1 MNRYPTNVQSIN
13 EENKRLRLVKVH
25 VYQQPSFTYNPASM
39 VKYWTIHCLY
49 SCRKT
54 LKYLLF
60 ILPQPIFYHSVGVL
74 FNPHSNMKSPKK
86 FEIMNKSNSPD
97 LYKTQPITLSWHI
110 NAYVEKKKDGFINK
124 CCKKLKKIGEVEKP
138 VKHILKNGKILVF
151 IKESL

>member
-1 MNRYPTNVQSIN
+1 
-13 EENKRLRLVKVH
+13 
-25 VYQQPSFTYNPASM
+25 
-39 VKYWTIHCLY
+39 
-49 SCRKT
+49 
-54 LKYLLF
+54 
-60 ILPQPIFYHSVGVL
+60 
-74 FNPHSNMKSPKK
+74 MKSPKK